1 MNNMSPFDNISA
13 IGKLTSYEFESLCR
27 YFSSYAM
34 LGEKTGLARILT
46 RYKMFVDTTDS
57 SLVPHLVMDGFWE
70 TPVTQSLVRL
80 VKPGDVC
87 VDVGAHLGYF
97 SILMSAL
104 AGEEGKTLAVEP
116 NVNIAAMLRRTA
128 AINHPGFI
136 VWEGA
141 LTNETKELEIHI
153 PKSKTGDSS
162 LLVRADSG
170 EEGFIH
176 QSVLATT
183 MDQLLVNLDIGNVN
197 VIKIDAEG
205 AEPFIFEGME
215 GVLKKN
221 KELMIVMEFSPY
233 LYRDPEAFSTYLL
246 GRFDVYKIASGF
258 NLEETDAGRFSEWS
272 GLKSHVDLLLAP
284 KGTGRPY

>member
-1 MNNMSPFDNISA
+1 MNNMSPFDNISD

-27 YFSSYAM
+27 CFSSYAK
-34 LGEKTGLARILT
+34 LGEKTGLVRVLT

-97 SILMSAL
+97 SVLMSAL
-104 AGEEGKTLAVEP
+104 SGEEGKTLAVEP
-116 NVNIAAMLRRTA
+116 NMNIAAMLRRTA
-128 AINHPGFI
+128 AINHPGFA

-141 LTNETKELEIHI
+141 LTNATKELEIHI
-153 PKSKTGDSS
+153 PISKTGDSS

-176 QSVLATT
+176 QKVLATT
-183 MDQLLVNLDIGNVN
+183 MDQLLASLDIGKVN

-205 AEPFIFEGME
+205 AEPFIFEGMAE
-215 GVLKKN
+215 VMKGNSDLR
-221 KELMIVMEFSPY
+221 IVMEFSPY
-233 LYRDPEAFSTYLL
+233 LYQDPDEFSAYLL
-246 GRFDVYKIASGF
+246 GRFDVYKIGSGF
-258 NLEETDAGRFSEWS
+258 NLEETDAGRFSKWS
-272 GLKSHVDLLLAP
+272 SLKSHVDLLLVP
-284 KGTGRPY
+284 KGAGRPY